1 MQSDVPEKTK
11 HNPNSRVLKGTLLAA
26 GTLTVMASATISPAL
41 PAITEAFTDTPN
53 IDLLVSLLLTIPA
66 LFIALGAPLAGVIVD
81 RFGRKRLLVIAVTI
95 YGFAGSAGF
104 VLDGIW
110 QLLFSRALLGFSVAG
125 VLTCVTTLIA
135 DYYKGQ
141 ERSAFLG
148 IQAAFAGLGGVIFLS
163 AGGFLADVGWREPFL
178 IYLLAFVILPF
189 VITALYEPQIP
200 KQKNTVEMADLP
212 EASLPIMLMAFIYT
226 SMAISQIAFYSIPLQ
241 LPFYLDDLINA
252 SASQVGLAIAG
263 LSLFY
268 SIASASYGW
277 IDRHLNHLNTLM
289 LGFATTGVGF
299 VLITTA
305 TGWLTIAPGLVLS
318 GFGLGLVIPNLN
330 TWLANV
336 VPVALRGRALG
347 GLTTALFFGQFLSPF
362 VVTPIRSVA
371 GDGGV
376 YAVIGI
382 GLIVLASTGFLLRQR
397 ITLLTAA
404 PSYE

>member
-1 MQSDVPEKTK
+1 
-11 HNPNSRVLKGTLLAA
+11 
-26 GTLTVMASATISPAL
+26 
-41 PAITEAFTDTPN
+41 
-53 IDLLVSLLLTIPA
+53 
-66 LFIALGAPLAGVIVD
+66 
-81 RFGRKRLLVIAVTI
+81 
-95 YGFAGSAGF
+95 
-104 VLDGIW
+104 
-110 QLLFSRALLGFSVAG
+110 
-125 VLTCVTTLIA
+125 
-135 DYYKGQ
+135 
-141 ERSAFLG
+141 
-148 IQAAFAGLGGVIFLS
+148 
-163 AGGFLADVGWREPFL
+163 
-178 IYLLAFVILPF
+178 
-189 VITALYEPQIP
+189 
-200 KQKNTVEMADLP
+200 
-212 EASLPIMLMAFIYT
+212 
-226 SMAISQIAFYSIPLQ
+226 SQIAFYSIPLQ

-299 VLITTA
+299 VLIATA

-362 VVTPIRSVA
+362 VVTPIRSFA